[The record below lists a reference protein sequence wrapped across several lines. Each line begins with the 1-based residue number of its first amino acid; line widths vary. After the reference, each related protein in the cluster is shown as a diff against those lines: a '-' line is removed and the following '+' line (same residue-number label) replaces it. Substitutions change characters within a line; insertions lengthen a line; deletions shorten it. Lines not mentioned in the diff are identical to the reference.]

1 MMGILPVLIIVY
13 IAGALTGGY
22 VWGKVS
28 KNLK

>member
-1 MMGILPVLIIVY
+1 MPQIAWYIVIY

-22 VWGKVS
+22 VWSKIS

>member
-1 MMGILPVLIIVY
+1 MMEMLPVLIIVY
-13 IAGALTGGY
+13 MGGVLIGGY

>member
-1 MMGILPVLIIVY
+1 MNIIAWLVIVY

-22 VWGKVS
+22 VWSQIS